1 MQFTIDKD
9 RSQTRVLVIE
19 DEDHARE
26 CIGDFLEL
34 VGFSAIRASN
44 GRHGIELFGKHEPSV
59 VITDIKM
66 PEVDGFD
73 ILKFLKAHSAETPVI
88 VVSGTDSPGDV
99 ARCLK
104 LGAWDYIMKPVYDY
118 GMLEMSILRVLEK
131 KQLIEENR
139 RYKGYLEEE
148 VIKRSDELLGSAVRF
163 KTLFNLAGDVLFIHG
178 GDGKI
183 IDCNEAA
190 FRGSGYSRKQLLG
203 MNMRELVM
211 PGDAGLFERAMAR
224 LPRKGS
230 VMCELRYLSKGGA
243 VAVMEQHSTIIDT
256 EAPPIVFAV
265 CRDVTERRRME
276 RERDDLKA
284 QITAAQKMELFGLLA
299 GGIAHDF
306 NNILTALTG
315 YVALLRAEVEAPGG
329 PAADYAEKIS
339 GIAAKGQALTGRLM
353 SFIRKKREELAP
365 VDVHKALR
373 EVEQLLRPIVGQV
386 KIALELGAEDSVV
399 LGDDSQLQSVF
410 LNLGVNARDAMPNG
424 GSLTFSTRNGEDP
437 AGRGRCIKIDVTDTG
452 TGIDEKIIGKI
463 FEPLFTTKPKGAGT
477 GIGLPSVL
485 YCVKN
490 LHGSVEVDSA
500 PGKGATFKVKLPL
513 YGGGAHAP
521 LEPDGFFEPLATGV
535 PGGASDAAEDTV

>member
-9 RSQTRVLVIE
+9 RSQIRILVIE
-19 DEDHARE
+19 DEAHARE
-26 CIGDFLEL
+26 CISDFLEL
-34 VGFSAIRASN
+34 AGFSAIRASN
-44 GRHGIELFGKHEPSV
+44 GREGIELFGKHGPGI

-73 ILKFLKAHSAETPVI
+73 ILKFLKAHSAGTPVI
-88 VVSGTDSPGDV
+88 VISGTGSPGDV
-99 ARCLK
+99 AECLK
-104 LGAWDYIMKPVYDY
+104 LGAWDYIVKPVYDY
-118 GMLEMSILRVLEK
+118 GALEMSILRVLEK

-139 RYKGYLEEE
+139 RYRGYLEGE
-148 VIKRSDELLGSAVRF
+148 VIKRSDELLSSSVRF
-163 KTLFNLAGDVLFIHG
+163 KTLFDLAGDVLFIHG
-178 GDGKI
+178 GDGRI

-190 FRGSGYSRKQLLG
+190 VSYTGYGRKRLLG
-203 MNMRELVM
+203 MNIRDLVA
-211 PGDAGLFERAMAR
+211 PEDAGRFDRAMAGLR
-224 LPRKGS
+224 RKGS
-230 VMCELRYLSKGGA
+230 MMCELRYAFDRGA
-243 VAVMEQHSTIIDT
+243 STVMEQHATMIAT
-256 EAPPIVFAV
+256 ESPPIAFAV

-276 RERDDLKA
+276 RERDALKA

-424 GSLTFSTRNGEDP
+424 GRLAFSTRNG
-437 AGRGRCIKIDVTDTG
+437 GRGRHRYIRIDATDTG
-452 TGIDEKIIGKI
+452 TGIDENVIGKI

-490 LHGSVEVDSA
+490 LRGRVEVDSA
-500 PGKGATFKVKLPL
+500 VGKGTTFKVTLPL
-513 YGGGAHAP
+513 YRGEGEKAAG
-521 LEPDGFFEPLATGV
+521 
-535 PGGASDAAEDTV
+535 PGGKTDREDAA